1 MHDVSPMLQNQR
13 PKLTKLDRDFPFH
26 IPLADSEETYI
37 HDRTPIRGEPHF
49 PPAGQANDEWSTG
62 HEVCFRKEALFV
74 GLKIRFFTIWALFV
88 YSQPNPNSPAPLFL
102 FSSPFPPCTPWPP
115 LPLSPLLFYIHV
127 SHPPPSTPPQ
137 NQPSSPPASTAVRS
151 LFASIFKSLRR
162 TLNARAASII
172 YRPPL
177 GRRRSP

>member
-88 YSQPNPNSPAPLFL
+88 YSQPNPTHLRRY
-102 FSSPFPPCTPWPP
+102 SSSLPPFPHVH
-115 LPLSPLLFYIHV
+115 LGLLSLYLFTVLHTRFA
-127 SHPPPSTPPQ
+127 STPIHATPK
-137 NQPSSPPASTAVRS
+137 PAFLTTRIYNCTLLVRIH
-151 LFASIFKSLRR
+151 LQIATTNLKC
-162 TLNARAASII
+162 
-172 YRPPL
+172 P
-177 GRRRSP
+177 RSQHNL